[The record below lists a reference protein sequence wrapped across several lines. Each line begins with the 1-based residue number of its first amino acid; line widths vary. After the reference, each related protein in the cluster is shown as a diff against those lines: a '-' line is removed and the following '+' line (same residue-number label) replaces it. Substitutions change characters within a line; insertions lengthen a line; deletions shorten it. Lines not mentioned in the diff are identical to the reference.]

1 MSSLKRAEHL
11 QHRVLVVQ
19 EDVAPHGRVGGGDAG
34 EVAEA
39 AGRELDHLRLR
50 DRLEIRR
57 RADDVVGDE
66 MRHVA
71 GDGEHE
77 VVVLRAS

>member
-1 MSSLKRAEHL
+1 MILVEAAEHL
-11 QHRVLVVQ
+11 EDRVLVVQ
-19 EDVAPHGRVGGGDAG
+19 EDVAPHGRVGGGDAR
-34 EVAEA
+34 EIAKA

-50 DRLEIRR
+50 DRLEIGR

-71 GDGEHE
+71 GDGEDE
-77 VVVLRAS
+77 IVVLRAS